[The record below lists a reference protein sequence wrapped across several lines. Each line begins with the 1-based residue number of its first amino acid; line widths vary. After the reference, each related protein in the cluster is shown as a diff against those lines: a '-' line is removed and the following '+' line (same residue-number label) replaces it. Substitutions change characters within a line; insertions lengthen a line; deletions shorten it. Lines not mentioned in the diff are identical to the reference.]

1 MHVASAAGQTGPE
14 VGRRTHAAQ
23 TTPDRLHEAAGDT
36 RAQAMHT
43 PCTAHDAQAQPGWRH
58 ATHTFS
64 ARFAKAGNGPADGP
78 LEPCYV
84 RPAGPPQGPRSIAF
98 PLLPPPRRTAHA
110 PVIDDE
116 HPSCWRFIRAEMQ
129 RAVSESTWHQWLEPL
144 SARALRENT
153 LVVEAPE
160 AIRPWVE
167 QRFGRLLQACTAAVV
182 GPGVRVDLVAPGS
195 AVSDPALGRTTEQ
208 DRAVSFNPRHT
219 FEQFVI
225 GDSNRLAHAAA
236 LAVAE
241 MPGLAYN
248 PLFICGPPGLGKTH
262 LLHSIAN
269 YVTAYGGGT
278 TIRYTTAEAFTNH
291 FLGALHGHD
300 VESFKAA
307 YRGVDVLLVDDVQFL
322 QAKAR
327 TEQEFFHTF
336 NALHEAGAQIVL
348 TSDRLP
354 HDLGELETRLRER
367 FEAGL
372 VTDVRAPDASTRLT
386 ILRKRVQ
393 QDGVGGLDPAAL
405 ELIAARVTDNVRA
418 LEGALIRVVA
428 YSSLTGRPVTAE
440 LTAEVLD
447 GLYPDRNGRARA
459 MTVRE
464 IQEQTAGAFGVTVE
478 ALVSASRVSALAWPR
493 QVAMYLARELT
504 DQTLPAIGRA
514 FGGRNHTT
522 VLHAYKRTAERI
534 AGDPDAFE
542 TVRRLTESL
551 REPGVA
557 S

>member
-1 MHVASAAGQTGPE
+1 
-14 VGRRTHAAQ
+14 
-23 TTPDRLHEAAGDT
+23 
-36 RAQAMHT
+36 
-43 PCTAHDAQAQPGWRH
+43 
-58 ATHTFS
+58 
-64 ARFAKAGNGPADGP
+64 
-78 LEPCYV
+78 
-84 RPAGPPQGPRSIAF
+84 
-98 PLLPPPRRTAHA
+98 
-110 PVIDDE
+110 
-116 HPSCWRFIRAEMQ
+116 
-129 RAVSESTWHQWLEPL
+129 
-144 SARALRENT
+144 
-153 LVVEAPE
+153 
-160 AIRPWVE
+160 
-167 QRFGRLLQACTAAVV
+167 
-182 GPGVRVDLVAPGS
+182 
-195 AVSDPALGRTTEQ
+195 
-208 DRAVSFNPRHT
+208 
-219 FEQFVI
+219 VI

-262 LLHSIAN
+262 LLNSIGN
-269 YVTAYGGGT
+269 YVTAYGAGAT
-278 TIRYTTAEAFTNH
+278 VRYTTAEAFTNH

-300 VESFKAA
+300 VDSFKAA

-336 NALHEAGAQIVL
+336 NALHQAGAQIVL

-354 HDLGELETRLRER
+354 RDLGELEERLRER

-372 VTDVRAPDASTRLT
+372 VTDVRAPDLSTRLA

-393 QDGVGGLDPAAL
+393 QDAVGELDEAAL
-405 ELIAARVTDNVRA
+405 ELIAERVTDNVRA

-428 YSSLTGRPVTAE
+428 FGSLTGRPATAE

-447 GLYPDRNGRARA
+447 GLYPDHRPRTRS

-464 IQEQTAGAFGVTVE
+464 IQEQTADAFGISVQ
-478 ALVSASRVSALAWPR
+478 ALVSSSRSGAVAWPR

-522 VLHAYKRTAERI
+522 VLHACKRTAERI
-534 AGDPDAFE
+534 AGDADAFE
-542 TVRRLTESL
+542 TVRRLTETL
-551 REPGVA
+551 RDPGTP

>member
-1 MHVASAAGQTGPE
+1 MFGSPALP
-14 VGRRTHAAQ
+14 
-23 TTPDRLHEAAGDT
+23 
-36 RAQAMHT
+36 RA
-43 PCTAHDAQAQPGWRH
+43 
-58 ATHTFS
+58 
-64 ARFAKAGNGPADGP
+64 
-78 LEPCYV
+78 
-84 RPAGPPQGPRSIAF
+84 PRSISF
-98 PLLPPPRRTAHA
+98 PLLPPPRRTSHA
-110 PVIDDE
+110 PVTDDE
-116 HPSCWRFIRAEMQ
+116 HPSCWRLIRAELQ

-144 SARALRENT
+144 SARTLRDGE
-153 LVVEAPE
+153 LVVEAPD

-167 QRFGRLLQACTAAVV
+167 QRFGRLLGACTAAVL
-182 GPGVRVDLVAPGS
+182 GPDVHVKLVAPGT
-195 AVSDPALGRTTEQ
+195 AAAAPERARAGEH
-208 DRAVSFNPRHT
+208 DRALSFNPRHT

-262 LLHSIAN
+262 LLNSIAN
-269 YVTAYGGGT
+269 YVTAYGGGAT
-278 TIRYTTAEAFTNH
+278 VRYTTAEAFTNH

-300 VESFKAA
+300 IESFKAA

-336 NALHEAGAQIVL
+336 NALHQAGAQIVL

-354 HDLGELETRLRER
+354 RDLGELELRLRER

-372 VTDVRAPDASTRLT
+372 VTDVRAPDLSTRLT

-393 QDGVGGLDPAAL
+393 QDAIGTFDADAL
-405 ELIAARVTDNVRA
+405 ELIAERVTDNVRA

-428 YSSLTGRPVTAE
+428 FGSLTGRPVTPA

-447 GLYPDRNGRARA
+447 GLYPDRKGRARA
-459 MTVRE
+459 TTVRE
-464 IQEQTAGAFGVTVE
+464 IQERTADAFGVSVE
-478 ALVSASRVSALAWPR
+478 ALVSSSRAGAVAWPR
-493 QVAMYLARELT
+493 QIAMYLARELT
-504 DQTLPAIGRA
+504 DHSLPAIGRA

-534 AGDPDAFE
+534 SGDRDAFD
-542 TVRRLTESL
+542 TVRRLTEAL
-551 REPGVA
+551 REPGPP